1 MATAS
6 FDEKVVVTDPEMVA
20 KIRKDLDDQS
30 PVELRNHY
38 KVTYEQMKENAKKTY
53 CNFNFEKGRVIPSFL
68 TPVFAGKAVNYG
80 VLLGL
85 AVIPHAAL
93 FAGVNL

>member
-38 KVTYEQMKENAKKTY
+38 KVTYEQMKENAKKLIAT
-53 CNFNFEKGRVIPSFL
+53 L
-68 TPVFAGKAVNYG
+68 TSKKDG
-80 VLLGL
+80 
-85 AVIPHAAL
+85 
-93 FAGVNL
+93 